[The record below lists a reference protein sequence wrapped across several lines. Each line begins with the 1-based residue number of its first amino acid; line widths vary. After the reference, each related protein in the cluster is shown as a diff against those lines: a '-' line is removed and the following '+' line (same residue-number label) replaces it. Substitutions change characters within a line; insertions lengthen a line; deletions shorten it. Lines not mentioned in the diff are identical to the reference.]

1 MAKKRKRT
9 YRRNQPRQ
17 LRGIVRQLT
26 EGAVGAFQ
34 VLSGKALARV
44 VPEMVGMPK
53 EGPTGLAIQGAVA
66 IFAGMM
72 ARQFFGA
79 EAGKMVLAGA
89 LTAPVETLIVAA
101 NIPVISPALSA
112 YPMLSAYPEYDG
124 SYGVLPPAA
133 TALSAYPTDISM
145 DEVYG

>member
-1 MAKKRKRT
+1 MAARRRRKS

-26 EGAVGAFQ
+26 DGAVGAFQ
-34 VLSGKALARV
+34 ILTGKALARAI
-44 VPEMVGMPK
+44 PEMVGMPK
-53 EGPTGLAIQGAVA
+53 EGPTGIAIQGAVA

-89 LTAPVETLIVAA
+89 LTAPVETLIVTA

-124 SYGVLPPAA
+124 AYGVLAPGAGM
-133 TALSAYPTDISM
+133 SAYPTDISM
-145 DEVYG
+145 DEAYG